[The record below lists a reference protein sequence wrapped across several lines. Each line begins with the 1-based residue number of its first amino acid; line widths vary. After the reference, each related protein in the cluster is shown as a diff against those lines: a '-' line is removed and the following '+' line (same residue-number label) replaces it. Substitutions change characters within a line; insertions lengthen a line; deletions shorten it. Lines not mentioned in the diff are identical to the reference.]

1 MKKPDKSNKI
11 QGIIDKWLV
20 NYIGIGLR

>member
-20 NYIGIGLR
+20 NYIGIDLR